1 MYSPFFAF
9 LSRMKYVDRWSLMRN
24 TYPENLSTHS
34 FEVAALS
41 HLLALIA
48 KRRFGKEIDPERA
61 AVLGLYHDMPEIL
74 TGDLP
79 TPVKYYN
86 PVIKSAYAEVE
97 KAASQKLLS
106 ALPQD
111 LRKEMTPFF
120 LPEKKDEALRPLVK
134 AADKLC
140 AYIKCREER
149 RAGNAEFSKAEESTA
164 EALRKMDLAEVQVF
178 IDEFLPAFDLTLD
191 QISDRT
197 GDESHV

>member
-1 MYSPFFAF
+1 MSSTFFAF
-9 LSRMKYVDRWSLMRN
+9 LSRMKYIDRWSLMRN
-24 TYPENLSTHS
+24 TVPENLSTHS

-48 KRRFGKEIDPERA
+48 KRRFGKQIDAERA

-86 PVIKSAYAEVE
+86 PVIKKAYAEVE
-97 KAASQKLLS
+97 QAASLKLLDG
-106 ALPQD
+106 LPQD
-111 LRKEMTPFF
+111 LKKEMEPYF
-120 LPEKKDEALRPLVK
+120 LSQKEDPQLHQLVK

-149 RAGNAEFSKAEESTA
+149 RAGNAEFSKAEESTKK
-164 EALRKMDLAEVQVF
+164 ALDKMKLAEVQIF
-178 IDEFLPAFDLTLD
+178 LEEFLPAFDLTLD
-191 QISDRT
+191 QISDH
-197 GDESHV
+197 GGENHHV

>member
-1 MYSPFFAF
+1 MSSTFFAF
-9 LSRMKYVDRWSLMRN
+9 LSRMKYIDRWSLMRN
-24 TYPENLSTHS
+24 TVPENLSTHS

-48 KRRFGKEIDPERA
+48 KRRFGKQIDAERA

-86 PVIKSAYAEVE
+86 PVIKKAYAEVE
-97 KAASQKLLS
+97 QAASLKLLDG
-106 ALPQD
+106 LPQD
-111 LRKEMTPFF
+111 LKEEMEPYF
-120 LPEKKDEALRPLVK
+120 LSQKEDPQLHQLVK

-149 RAGNAEFSKAEESTA
+149 RAGNAEFSKAEESTKK
-164 EALRKMDLAEVQVF
+164 ALDKMKLAEVQIF
-178 IDEFLPAFDLTLD
+178 LEEFLPAFDLTLD
-191 QISDRT
+191 QISDH
-197 GDESHV
+197 GGENHHV